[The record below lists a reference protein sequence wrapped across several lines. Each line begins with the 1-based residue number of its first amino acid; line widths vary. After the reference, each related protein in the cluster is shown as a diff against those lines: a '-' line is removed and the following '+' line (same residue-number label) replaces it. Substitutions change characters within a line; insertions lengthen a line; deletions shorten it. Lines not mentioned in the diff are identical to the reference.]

1 MPITDPGQTV
11 RISAL
16 PELTTANQDV
26 QFPINDAGV
35 TKRVKLSTVIDML
48 RGFAVSAH
56 GNVTAGTLA
65 VDTNAAR
72 VHTAI
77 LAASVDSPLDYSGQP
92 AEHAAIG
99 AAGADP
105 GRHRRPFMTF
115 PNSFRWQGGFSPSL
129 STAPGATDGI
139 QLMTFDSGV
148 TWIASIAF
156 QVAAAA

>member
-48 RGFAVSAH
+48 RGFAISAH

-77 LAASVDSPLDYSGQP
+77 LATSVTVLS
-92 AEHAAIG
+92 IT
-99 AAGADP
+99 AGNRPNTLQSALLVLTQDGTG
-105 GRHRRPFMTF
+105 GRSVTF

-139 QLMTFDSGV
+139 QLMTFDSGA

-156 QVAAAA
+156 QVAAAG